1 MVDSES
7 EAAPAAAESREP
19 GKPRGNHLVAA
30 VLAWLVPGAGHM
42 YLGRWARGILFC
54 ILVLT
59 SLGVGL
65 ALHGKLWRVAPGQ
78 PLTLLGTLACVGL
91 GVPYFVLRF
100 LMDYQGDLV
109 AQGYEYGAAFILTGG
124 LMNVLLILDAW
135 DIARGVKE

>member
-1 MVDSES
+1 MAESES
-7 EAAPAAAESREP
+7 DAAPAAEEGREAEASR
-19 GKPRGNHLVAA
+19 GSQVAAA
-30 VLAWLVPGAGHM
+30 VLAWLIPGAGHM
-42 YLGRWARGILFC
+42 YLGRWGRGILFF

-65 ALHGKLWRVAPGQ
+65 VLHGKLWRVAPGQ

-91 GVPYFVLRF
+91 GLPYFVLRF

-135 DIARGVKE
+135 DVARGVKE